1 MTNPTRIRLARI
13 AVKCALRHV
22 QAAREEARAGSKR
35 WRKLY
40 DIQTSLMCARRNLR
54 AAR

>member
-1 MTNPTRIRLARI
+1 MTNPRRLRLARI
-13 AVKCALRHV
+13 GIRLALRHV
-22 QAAREEARAGSKR
+22 KDAREEARIGSKR

-40 DIQTSLMCARRNLR
+40 DIQTSLLCARRNLR